1 MRGWSHEA
9 GVTIATGRLVVDTCT
24 LLLLLLDDVS
34 VATSVAIE
42 HCCYQETANYNL
54 LALVCNN
61 GEKREWLV
69 GVVYHSLLSGY
80 IIFRLQ
86 PFLCQPVI
94 KQLKWFEVI
103 KSV

>member
-9 GVTIATGRLVVDTCT
+9 GVTIVTGRLVVDT

-42 HCCYQETANYNL
+42 HCCYQETANYSL

-61 GEKREWLV
+61 GEKREWFV
-69 GVVYHSLLSGY
+69 GVVYYSLLSGY